1 MRVITIQMVQQMKEE
16 INELFNQLIEA
27 ANKVQECINTIDDI
41 RRKHQHQN
49 EISKEDA
56 EEMAQAFL
64 LLQEA
69 YANITYQIDIISQVV
84 EHYYREFAT
93 IYQQLGVQRIKNGYI
108 IRIQTNEIFIE
119 KKDEQGNYSFFLRLF
134 PARSVIRDIFDVIFP

>member
-16 INELFNQLIEA
+16 INELFNQLIET

-41 RRKHQHQN
+41 RSKHQHQN

-108 IRIQTNEIFIE
+108 IHIQTNEILIE
-119 KKDEQGNYSFFLRLF
+119 KKDEQGNYRFFLRLF
-134 PARSVIRDIFDVIFP
+134 PARSVIRDIFDVIYP